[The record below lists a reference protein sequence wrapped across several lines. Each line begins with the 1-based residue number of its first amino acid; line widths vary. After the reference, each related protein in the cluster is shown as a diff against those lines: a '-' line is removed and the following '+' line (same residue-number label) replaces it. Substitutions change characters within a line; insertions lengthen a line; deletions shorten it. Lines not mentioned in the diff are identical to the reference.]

1 MKKKYLISI
10 EALHLIAGFSLIASG
25 VLVYFIDGVEMA
37 LSWAIFGAMYI
48 SMCDVGEK
56 EMSDE
61 KLKHVSHLVRRLFG
75 YLGALFSVALLLFYI
90 NKVFL

>member
-1 MKKKYLISI
+1 
-10 EALHLIAGFSLIASG
+10 
-25 VLVYFIDGVEMA
+25 MA

-48 SMCDVGEK
+48 SMSDVGEK

>member
-10 EALHLIAGFSLIASG
+10 EALHLIAGFSLIVSG
-25 VLVYFIDGVEMA
+25 ALVYFIDGFETA

-48 SMCDVGEK
+48 SMSDVGEK

-75 YLGALFSVALLLFYI
+75 YLGALFSIALLLFYI